1 MGLKE
6 MLAKSM
12 DKNVLRFVS
21 YMKKEKGKMAL
32 ALFFMVLSG
41 LSSSLVAS
49 LLGKLTDL
57 GFYERESWVLYAAPL
72 ALIGV
77 AIMHGGSMFGSGY
90 LLAKVS
96 QNTLATIRSEMFSN
110 MLRWPTA
117 NYIKNNSGLLSTKFI
132 LEANAMLTN
141 TAQSAVRLIRDVIQ
155 VIALVAT
162 LVYHNWQL
170 SLIILVLGPSI
181 YWVLK
186 KIAQLMKDVMA
197 SCQRSIAFLMTDAQ
211 EGYHAQRLIKLYNNY
226 DGANR
231 KFKELN
237 NIIKKLALK
246 MIAIG
251 SLGVPITQVIAML
264 AVAGVMTVAL
274 IQAQAGQITFGGF
287 ITFLTAMLLLIP
299 PIRNIAQMNTVLV
312 AMSIATGSIFGMVDS
327 EKESDSGEITVEKIK
342 GHIEFEN
349 VSLIYPG
356 RDTPAVDHFNLKVQ
370 AGEHIA
376 LVGASGSGKTT
387 LINLIPR
394 FWEPTDGRILI
405 DGIDYKDLTLTSLR
419 NSIAIV
425 SQTIFLFDKSIRYNL
440 TYGLKDVSEERIAKA
455 IEMAALSDFIAS
467 LPEGLETVVGEGGSK
482 LSGGQKQRLGIAR
495 ALLKDAPI
503 LIMDEATSALDSESE
518 HHIQTALEK
527 LMKGRTCFTVA
538 HRLSTIQNADRIVV
552 MDTGHI
558 REIGKHCDL
567 MGKDGVYAK
576 LVKLQTLAK
585 SGGDNE

>member
-1 MGLKE
+1 M
-6 MLAKSM
+6 
-12 DKNVLRFVS
+12 
-21 YMKKEKGKMAL
+21 
-32 ALFFMVLSG
+32 
-41 LSSSLVAS
+41 
-49 LLGKLTDL
+49 
-57 GFYERESWVLYAAPL
+57 
-72 ALIGV
+72 
-77 AIMHGGSMFGSGY
+77 
-90 LLAKVS
+90 
-96 QNTLATIRSEMFSN
+96 
-110 MLRWPTA
+110 
-117 NYIKNNSGLLSTKFI
+117 
-132 LEANAMLTN
+132 
-141 TAQSAVRLIRDVIQ
+141 
-155 VIALVAT
+155 
-162 LVYHNWQL
+162 
-170 SLIILVLGPSI
+170 
-181 YWVLK
+181 
-186 KIAQLMKDVMA
+186 
-197 SCQRSIAFLMTDAQ
+197 
-211 EGYHAQRLIKLYNNY
+211 
-226 DGANR
+226 
-231 KFKELN
+231 
-237 NIIKKLALK
+237 
-246 MIAIG
+246 
-251 SLGVPITQVIAML
+251 
-264 AVAGVMTVAL
+264 
-274 IQAQAGQITFGGF
+274 
-287 ITFLTAMLLLIP
+287 
-299 PIRNIAQMNTVLV
+299 
-312 AMSIATGSIFGMVDS
+312 
-327 EKESDSGEITVEKIK
+327 
-342 GHIEFEN
+342 
-349 VSLIYPG
+349 SLIYPG

-405 DGIDYKDLTLTSLR
+405 DGTDYKDLTLTSLR

-455 IEMAALSDFIAS
+455 IEMAALTDFIAS

-558 REIGKHCDL
+558 REIGKHSDL
-567 MGKDGVYAK
+567 MEKDGVYAK